1 MSIDRGSAEVWAS
14 WFRALGDATRV
25 VILNQLALARRPMTV
40 GQIVAVVDV
49 GPSTVS
55 YHLKLLADTGFVL
68 VERRGNTSLYRVN
81 ERCLEAFPSA
91 AEVVMGQLPRYD
103 PSPAACV
110 APWQCEDGRLLDR
123 ADRNGLVHPGKATR

>member
-1 MSIDRGSAEVWAS
+1 MSVDRGSAEVWAS

-49 GPSTVS
+49 GQSTVS

-68 VERRGNTSLYRVN
+68 VERRGNRTPGV
-81 ERCLEAFPSA
+81 A
-91 AEVVMGQLPRYD
+91 AVGSVGWL
-103 PSPAACV
+103 S
-110 APWQCEDGRLLDR
+110 G
-123 ADRNGLVHPGKATR
+123 GTR